1 MHGVYVR
8 LLIRVTVSRF
18 LWLFIFVFGYIVTDC
33 TYIGTSLI
41 PRFCI
46 SLFPLSF
53 SVSGHIIDNLHV
65 FEQARSGRSMCNS
78 ALENLCIIINCAWIR
93 TSIDSYFFLSL
104 WLWMS
109 VPVSGYVMTRC
120 MCICVSWSCLFFL
133 SLWTSVVVFGYIV
146 SHCRCISRSLH
157 TCFYKSLDPYFSVFS
172 LNASICFRLHCH
184 WLSVCRFVSLLIRIF
199 IYVSLYQSWYPRIL
213 PLSLR
218 VYVRHFTRVSLFLSL
233 NVYNSVS
240 LYYHSFLVYMYVS
253 WFVFLYSVFS
263 DCLYLCSAGGGGG
276 GDVSIHVWLYCHW
289 FYVQKYVSWS
299 AFLSVSP
306 TPPPHLCSAGGG
318 GGGGAGMFLSMYGY
332 IVTDSTCKSTSL
344 DPRFSLFPPPPPQ
357 SFFFCL
363 SVCVRV
369 YYR

>member
-8 LLIRVTVSRF
+8 LLIRVSVSLF
-18 LWLFIFVFGYIVTDC
+18 MWLFIFVFGYIVTDC

-184 WLSVCRFVSLLIRIF
+184 WLSVCRFISLLIRIF

-218 VYVRHFTRVSLFLSL
+218 VYVHHFTRVSLFLSL

-276 GDVSIHVWLYCHW
+276 GGCFYPCMAILSLILRAKVRLLIRVSLCSPHP
-289 FYVQKYVSWS
+289 
-299 AFLSVSP
+299 P
-306 TPPPHLCSAGGG
+306 TPSVFGR